1 MPGCFDALSAKLVA
15 DAGFKVTFMSGFA
28 VSAAQLGLPDTGLIS
43 FSEML
48 DSVRNCCAA
57 ASKIPL
63 IADGDTGYG
72 NALNV
77 QRTVIEYARAGA
89 AAVMIEDQ
97 VSPKKCGHT
106 RGKQVISREEARMKI
121 RAAADVK
128 TDNDILIMARTD
140 ARAVHGFDAALDR
153 CRDFEDAGADII
165 FLEAPETEHE
175 MRHFCG
181 AMSKP
186 CMANMVPGG
195 KTPVLSPTEL
205 QEIGYKLA
213 LYPVM
218 LLSASIGHRARI
230 SGHCAAQA
238 GAPAAS
244 RKPAAPDR
252 ATRRTL
258 RLSEMRWGV
267 APAGRRR
274 HRSAGLRAGGVPRH
288 SPRAFEAVVPGL
300 RQHRASTGTQSAHS
314 PWPGHAGFAGA
325 CAGGEICRSLP
336 AVSSGGDLRA
346 RAGVELDRSTLA
358 DWVGQT
364 ARLVRPLV
372 DAVGAHVMAAERV
385 HADDTTVPVLEP
397 GLGKTSTGRQ
407 VLCPR

>member
-1 MPGCFDALSAKLVA
+1 MAILSRSDDGVREGSGKSIQAQKVREGAFATSRTARRTRQPRELEAKARSHPRLFHRACVRLGRQNLAKIIGVGRRPWGCYRCRRTCVSKKGKFDQRGQVFSAAQKLREVLAGGDIAVMPGCFDALSAKLVA

-57 ASKIPL
+57 ASKTPL

-121 RAAADVK
+121 RAAADAK
-128 TDNDILIMARTD
+128 ADADILIMARTD

-165 FLEAPETEHE
+165 FLEAPETTDE
-175 MRHFCG
+175 MRRFCR

-186 CMANMVPGG
+186 CVVNTVPGG
-195 KTPVLSPTEL
+195 KTPVLPLSEL
-205 QEIGYKLA
+205 QDIGYKLA

-218 LLSASIGHRARI
+218 LLSVSI
-230 SGHCAAQA
+230 AAMQA
-238 GAPAAS
+238 ALVS
-244 RKPAAPDR
+244 
-252 ATRRTL
+252 L
-258 RLSEMRWGV
+258 RPGSTAQLPPSVSFSELQ
-267 APAGRRR
+267 
-274 HRSAGLRAGGVPRH
+274 S
-288 SPRAFEAVVPGL
+288 VV
-300 RQHRASTGTQSAHS
+300 
-314 PWPGHAGFAGA
+314 GFPSYWKLEERYKA
-325 CAGGEICRSLP
+325 
-336 AVSSGGDLRA
+336 D
-346 RAGVELDRSTLA
+346 VES
-358 DWVGQT
+358 
-364 ARLVRPLV
+364 
-372 DAVGAHVMAAERV
+372 
-385 HADDTTVPVLEP
+385 
-397 GLGKTSTGRQ
+397 
-407 VLCPR
+407 